1 MWKSC
6 CVMWKSCEKVK
17 FRKIQ
22 KKRPKE
28 TYCKR
33 DSGTGVFLWI
43 FWNFWAH
50 LFLQN
55 TSSGCFCR
63 LLLRKI
69 LRILFWPTKF
79 VYLASR
85 QTVFLVKWRGF
96 IYSFD
101 VTFISEFLE
110 NGNVLFQPVKN
121 FTGIS
126 SISGIMHMVWSSRAT
141 ASDSFSCPST
151 ACKSKVYSVTALLKR
166 NPRSTKSTFLILPL
180 CSAVP
185 FYFW

>member
-69 LRILFWPTKF
+69 LRILFWSTKF

-85 QTVFLVKWRGF
+85 QIDFVVKWKGF